1 MQERLQKILSR
12 YGICARRKAE
22 DLIRAGHVSVNGEVA
37 AIGQK
42 ADIATDR
49 VEVDGEI
56 LKATVEKVYYL
67 MYKPVGV
74 ETTNANRWGHSAG
87 VMVSSSN
94 HDTQGG
100 VALRRAQGDTV
111 SCPKKS
117 VPITTVY
124 DLLPPPIRGKVFPVG
139 RLDKESEG
147 LLLFTND
154 GELKYR
160 LEHPKFDH
168 EKEYEVET
176 AEQIFDGALKK
187 LEKGLMVDGTKT
199 KPARVTRLGP
209 STFRIALTEGRNRQI
224 RRMCQKVGSA
234 VVRLRRVRIMRLCDD
249 ALQEGNGRMLTGRE
263 LAGLLEDTA

>member
-12 YGICARRKAE
+12 YGIAARRKAE
-22 DLIRAGHVSVNGEVA
+22 VLIRAGRVSVNGEVA

-74 ETTNANRWGHSAG
+74 ETTNACHPEKNFSH
-87 VMVSSSN
+87 
-94 HDTQGG
+94 HD
-100 VALRRAQGDTV
+100 
-111 SCPKKS
+111 K
-117 VPITTVY
+117 TVY

-139 RLDKESEG
+139 RLDKDSEG

-154 GELKYR
+154 GDLKYR

-168 EKEYEVET
+168 EKEYEVKT
-176 AEQIFDGALKK
+176 AEEIHDGALRK
-187 LEKGLMVDGTKT
+187 LEKGVMIDGTKT

-209 STFRIALTEGRNRQI
+209 STFRIALTEGRNRQV
-224 RRMCQKVGSA
+224 RRMCQKVGSE
-234 VVRLRRVRIMRLCDD
+234 VVSLRRVRIMNLQDD
-249 ALQEGNGRMLTGRE
+249 HLQRGKGRMLTERE
-263 LAGLLEDTA
+263 RTGLLEDTA